1 MLSQDQIDF
10 YHINGY
16 VMVEDAIPAQE
27 LALLQQVTADF
38 IDQSRNCTQNNELYD
53 LEEGHTA
60 ETPRLT
66 RIKQPHAQHSAYW
79 SALISDRMT
88 CILKSLL
95 GPDVRLHNSK
105 LNTKAPG
112 GGVAVEWH
120 QDWAFY
126 PHTNDNLLAISIMLN
141 DVSMENG
148 PLMVIPGSHKEG
160 VLDHSANGVFAG
172 AINPDD
178 PAFDINRAI
187 PLTGRAG
194 NMTIHHVRTLH
205 GSAPNLSDQARML
218 LFYECGAADAWS
230 LGGNSS
236 AYTGIGLDQYWQFM
250 TDRLI
255 CGEQSLTPRL
265 ENVPVRMPLP
275 PPPDS
280 SSIFKVQKSSGVRSA
295 FS

>member
-1 MLSQDQIDF
+1 MLSQAQIDF
-10 YHINGY
+10 YHLNGY
-16 VMVEDAIPAQE
+16 LMLEDAIPAQE

-38 IDQSRNCTQNNELYD
+38 IDQSRNCTENNELYD
-53 LEEGHTA
+53 LEEGHCA
-60 ETPRLT
+60 QSARLT
-66 RIKQPHAQHSAYW
+66 RIKQPHAQHAAYW
-79 SALISDRMT
+79 DSLTTNRMT
-88 CILKSLL
+88 GILKSLL
-95 GPDVRLHNSK
+95 GQDVRLHNSK

-112 GGVAVEWH
+112 GGAAVEWH

-126 PHTNDNLLAISIMLN
+126 PHTNDNLLAIAIMLN
-141 DVSMENG
+141 DVDLENG
-148 PLMVIPGSHKEG
+148 PLMVVPGSHKGG
-160 VLDHSANGVFAG
+160 VLDHSASGVFGG
-172 AINPDD
+172 AIDPED
-178 PAFDINRAI
+178 PAFDINLAV

-194 NMTIHHVRTLH
+194 SMTIHHVRTLH

-236 AYTGIGLDQYWQFM
+236 AYTGIALDQYWQFM

-280 SSIFKVQKSSGVRSA
+280 SSIFKVQKSSGVQSA
-295 FS
+295 FT